1 MSTSKLFLLGVVPV
15 ASLRHERRIAADADT
30 VWGVVRRP
38 ESIPEW
44 FPGIVSCTV
53 EGNRR
58 VITTAAGLEIPEEI
72 VASDDQLR
80 HFAYRITAPQYTF
93 HLGVID
99 VIAIAANDSLCVY
112 STTALP
118 DTLALLIAGGTLGAL
133 GEIQRL
139 AEASMVA
146 S

>member
-1 MSTSKLFLLGVVPV
+1 MVSLGVVSV
-15 ASLRHERRIAADADT
+15 ASLRHERRIAAEADT
-30 VWGVVRRP
+30 VWQVVRRP

-53 EGNRR
+53 EGNIR

-72 VASDDQLR
+72 LANDDSLR
-80 HFAYRITAPQYTF
+80 HFAYRITAPQYAF

-99 VIAIAANDSLCVY
+99 VFAIAPNDSLCVY
-112 STTALP
+112 ATTALP
-118 DTLALLIAGGTLGAL
+118 DTLALLIAGATVGAL
-133 GEIQRL
+133 NEIQRL
-139 AEASMVA
+139 AETSRVT

>member
-1 MSTSKLFLLGVVPV
+1 MVPV
-15 ASLRHERRIAADADT
+15 ASIRHERRIEADADT
-30 VWGVVRRP
+30 VWSVIRRP

-58 VITTAAGLEIPEEI
+58 VITTAIDLDIPDEIL
-72 VASDDQLR
+72 SNDDVTR

-99 VIAIAANDSLCVY
+99 VIEIAPNDSLCVY

-118 DTLALLIAGGTLGAL
+118 DTLAILIAGGTLGAL
-133 GEIQRL
+133 DEIQRL
-139 AEASMVA
+139 AESLPVA

>member
-1 MSTSKLFLLGVVPV
+1 MNLLGVVPV
-15 ASLRHERRIAADADT
+15 ASIRHERRIAADADT

-53 EGNRR
+53 KGNVR
-58 VITTAAGLEIPEEI
+58 VITTSIGLEIPEEI
-72 VASDDQLR
+72 LSNDDASR
-80 HFAYRITAPQYTF
+80 HFAYRITAPQYAF

-99 VIAIAANDSLCVY
+99 VIAIAPGDSLCVY
-112 STTALP
+112 STTAIP
-118 DTLALLIAGGTLGAL
+118 DTLAILIAGGTVGAL

-139 AEASMVA
+139 AEMSAVTL
-146 S
+146 

>member
-1 MSTSKLFLLGVVPV
+1 MDLQGVVPV

-30 VWGVVRRP
+30 VWRVVRRP

-53 EGNRR
+53 EGNLR
-58 VITTAAGLEIPEEI
+58 VITTASGLEIPEEI
-72 VASDDQLR
+72 LSNDDALR
-80 HFAYRITAPQYTF
+80 HFAYRITAPQYSF

-99 VIAIAANDSLCVY
+99 VFQIAPGDSLCVY
-112 STTALP
+112 STTAIP

-133 GEIQRL
+133 DEIQRL
-139 AEASMVA
+139 AETSLVA

>member
-1 MSTSKLFLLGVVPV
+1 VNLLGVVPV
-15 ASLRHERRIAADADT
+15 ASIRHERRIAADADT

-53 EGNRR
+53 EGNVR
-58 VITTAAGLEIPEEI
+58 VITTSIGLEMPEEI
-72 VASDDQLR
+72 LSNDDASR
-80 HFAYRITAPQYTF
+80 HFAYRITAPQYAF

-99 VIAIAANDSLCVY
+99 VIAIAPGDSLCVY

-118 DTLALLIAGGTLGAL
+118 DTLAILIAGGTVGAL

-139 AEASMVA
+139 AEMSAVA
-146 S
+146 T